1 VEDTEQPLTA
11 HLAELRS
18 RVFRILIAW
27 IVGSAL
33 AWSWREE
40 IFGTLL
46 APAIDALGDLGEGHA
61 LQAIAPAEIFF
72 TYLQCAVLAGFVLT
86 LPIFF
91 WQIWAFVAPGL
102 YPQEKRVAFPF
113 VVVSTVL
120 FLSGGL
126 FGYFV
131 VFPIVFVF
139 FAGFSSEFVTAAW
152 TMREVFGFTTRMLLA
167 FGTGFELPVL
177 VFFLGV
183 SGIVEP
189 RQLFA
194 YTKYFVLIAFVVG
207 AVLTPPDPLSQSL
220 MAIPLIGLYLL
231 GVGAAY
237 LAAPRRS
244 QEPASNVP
252 TVSNR

>member
-1 VEDTEQPLTA
+1 VDETEQPLTA

-18 RVFRILIAW
+18 RVFRILVAW
-27 IVGSAL
+27 IAGAAL
-33 AWSWREE
+33 AWNWREE

-46 APAIDALGDLGEGHA
+46 APAINALGDLDQGHA

-72 TYLQCAVLAGFVLT
+72 TYLQCAVLAGFVVT
-86 LPIFF
+86 LPYFF
-91 WQIWAFVAPGL
+91 WQVWGFVAPGL

-113 VVVSTVL
+113 VVVSTLL
-120 FLSGGL
+120 FLGGGM

-139 FAGFSSEFVTAAW
+139 FAGFSSEFVQAAW

-177 VFFLGV
+177 IFFLGV
-183 SGIVEP
+183 SGIIEP
-189 RQLFA
+189 RQLLS
-194 YTKYFVLIAFVVG
+194 YTKYFVLVAFLAG
-207 AVLTPPDPLSQSL
+207 ALLTPPDPISQSL
-220 MAIPLIGLYLL
+220 MAIPLVGLYLL

-237 LAAPRRS
+237 LASSRRRK
-244 QEPASNVP
+244 EPESDVP
-252 TVSNR
+252 TVVDR

>member
-1 VEDTEQPLTA
+1 
-11 HLAELRS
+11 
-18 RVFRILIAW
+18 
-27 IVGSAL
+27 
-33 AWSWREE
+33 
-40 IFGTLL
+40 
-46 APAIDALGDLGEGHA
+46 
-61 LQAIAPAEIFF
+61 
-72 TYLQCAVLAGFVLT
+72 
-86 LPIFF
+86 
-91 WQIWAFVAPGL
+91 
-102 YPQEKRVAFPF
+102 
-113 VVVSTVL
+113 
-120 FLSGGL
+120 
-126 FGYFV
+126 
-131 VFPIVFVF
+131 
-139 FAGFSSEFVTAAW
+139 
-152 TMREVFGFTTRMLLA
+152 
-167 FGTGFELPVL
+167 L